1 VPAWPPLFPWHILG
15 AARHAKDRTVT
26 QFYQVTLTGQRI
38 SARPEE
44 ELVANFMTRFG
55 VDETKARSL
64 LTGRRLLKDQLDQKT
79 AAKLAFILMRM
90 GLEAVVEE
98 MAPAPAKVAPTP
110 VKKAVTPAP
119 AAPAASI
126 AGTAALATASAGK
139 AVALDDELPVFLPFL
154 DDPENYYY

>member
-1 VPAWPPLFPWHILG
+1 M
-15 AARHAKDRTVT
+15 T
-26 QFYQVTLTGQRI
+26 QLYQVTLTGQRI

-55 VDETKARSL
+55 VDEAKARSL

-110 VKKAVTPAP
+110 ARETVTLAP
-119 AAPAASI
+119 AAPAASKYRH
-126 AGTAALATASAGK
+126 GSPCRRCWKGRR
-139 AVALDDELPVFLPFL
+139 VR
-154 DDPENYYY
+154 